1 MIKPI
6 HIILLINI
14 FLSYSLR
21 AQIGINTLAPDTTAA
36 LDIYPKPNSGGK
48 MGILIPRLS
57 ETTRTNMTKAGKGL
71 MVYDTTNLM
80 FYVNLTSGT
89 PTWYAVDPWRTNATA
104 TAPGAMYTNSTVT
117 NVGIGTN
124 TPSVKLDVVGDIKS
138 SVSVSTNT
146 LAANTVTITGFPVNP
161 FVPAGAII
169 MWSGGTPPT
178 GWALCDGGGGRPD
191 LRGRFIVGYDGSVNV
206 SPTVAPAN
214 GTTTNYGAIGNTGGE
229 TGHTLV
235 KAELP
240 KHKHTISSSGSD
252 GGSVSIGNASYSY
265 LSTAGSVVGM
275 SGSSY
280 SADSYQ
286 HSHSISGTSGDG
298 TTDGLN
304 NQVHENR
311 PPYYVLAYI
320 IKL

>member
-6 HIILLINI
+6 HIILLISI

-36 LDIYPKPNSGGK
+36 LDIYPKANSGGK
-48 MGILIPRLS
+48 MGILIPRLG
-57 ETTRTNMTKAGKGL
+57 ETTRLSMTKAGKGL

-104 TAPGAMYTNSTVT
+104 ATPGAMYTNSTVT
-117 NVGIGTN
+117 NVGIGVVNPT
-124 TPSVKLDVVGDIKS
+124 VRLDVAGDIKS
-138 SVSVSTNT
+138 SATISTQ
-146 LAANTVTITGFPVNP
+146 TVTTNALNTNSVTVPGFATNA
-161 FVPAGAII
+161 FVPTGAII

-191 LRGRFIVGYDGSVNV
+191 LRGRFIVGYDPTSSV
-206 SPTVAPAN
+206 TPAILT
-214 GTTTNYGAIGNTGGE
+214 GTSTANTTNYGGIGNKGGE
-229 TGHTLV
+229 NGHTLLLN
-235 KAELP
+235 EMP
-240 KHKHTISSSGSD
+240 NHSHN
-252 GGSVSIGNASYSY
+252 VSIGGCNSY
-265 LSTAGSVVGM
+265 LSASSSCVPGNNNIGGSGAYTVDGT
-275 SGSSY
+275 SF
-280 SADSYQ
+280 
-286 HSHSISGTSGDG
+286 SISEAAKGGS
-298 TTDGLN
+298 
-304 NQVHENR
+304 QIHENR